1 MHFFLHPFPCV
12 LSPNHVK
19 KTDGK
24 TMFWK
29 SQGWKISSSTKEKK
43 AEAALGISAVGKK
56 GLWA

>member
-1 MHFFLHPFPCV
+1 
-12 LSPNHVK
+12 
-19 KTDGK
+19 
-24 TMFWK
+24 MFWK